1 MKDKKI
7 RLSLYVLVSLYTSMV
22 GCQGRKVYYYDWP
35 DDYQSVKS
43 IENRVFPT
51 GVANADESNIDYDT
65 IQSIPDYFDFWE
77 AAKAYDNGRL
87 MASHS
92 VKIQATGLLSVY
104 GETNLVAQAFRDGLE
119 EQNMKNPAA
128 IQVRNRIR
136 RQRQMEFWGVYR
148 NNGETYDDLT
158 LGEEANMTTNC
169 YVHLLSS
176 YVKGYQNGHKVVA
189 KLGKSPIV
197 KHRGLAF
204 VNLGAEMLK
213 RAYVYGWY
221 AACYDYFCA
230 DPKLL
235 YFENVPPEG
244 DPRSFYAFWLSFYRE
259 VEGRFLHKCA
269 AKKEM
274 VKEE

>member
-1 MKDKKI
+1 
-7 RLSLYVLVSLYTSMV
+7 
-22 GCQGRKVYYYDWP
+22 
-35 DDYQSVKS
+35 
-43 IENRVFPT
+43 
-51 GVANADESNIDYDT
+51 
-65 IQSIPDYFDFWE
+65 
-77 AAKAYDNGRL
+77 
-87 MASHS
+87 
-92 VKIQATGLLSVY
+92 
-104 GETNLVAQAFRDGLE
+104 
-119 EQNMKNPAA
+119 
-128 IQVRNRIR
+128 
-136 RQRQMEFWGVYR
+136 MEFWGVYR
-148 NNGETYDDLT
+148 SNGETLDDLT
-158 LGEEANMTTNC
+158 FGEADMTTNC

-189 KLGKSPIV
+189 TIGKSPIV
-197 KHRGLAF
+197 KHRGLAWA
-204 VNLGAEMLK
+204 NLGANVLR

-235 YFENVPPEG
+235 YFENIPPEG